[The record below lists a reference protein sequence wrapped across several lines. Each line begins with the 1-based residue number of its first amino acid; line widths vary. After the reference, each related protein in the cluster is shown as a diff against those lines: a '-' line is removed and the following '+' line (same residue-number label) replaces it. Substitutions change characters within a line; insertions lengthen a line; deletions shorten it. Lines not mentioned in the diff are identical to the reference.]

1 MGGLERNGVLALERA
16 KRKLIGQFRHS
27 IGLRWF
33 LFRLVT
39 GQFQLASLTPTG
51 LCWLLTLIT
60 IGQFQLASLTPI
72 GLCWLLTLIT
82 IGQFHLASLA
92 LHWSV
97 MAPYSA
103 CHCSAS
109 AGFSY
114 SSSAQH
120 YIGFMASQLIC
131 HWR

>member
-16 KRKLIGQFRHS
+16 KRQLIGQFRHS

-39 GQFQLASLTPTG
+39 GQFQLASLTPT
-51 LCWLLTLIT
+51 
-60 IGQFQLASLTPI
+60 